1 MWEAFNNAYV
11 LPNAIY
17 VDGVINTGEYGAME
31 VGMHEGRMRSF
42 PFVKVLIGF
51 NLKYGCGD
59 NMASWNSNCKDLARR
74 LGSDMIPDG
83 KHKHHPERWNDFQSG
98 RFKILSQTSK
108 KQETWKRGKCS
119 SIFHKTSY
127 AHKKKCEVG
136 GGFAKAVKGNNPFAS
151 VCTSGSNTGR
161 VYDCGKDSRCT
172 EEAACGKLNHCAC
185 KVWPLQKLQK

>member
-108 KQETWKRGKCS
+108 KQETWTRGKCS
-119 SIFHKTSY
+119 AAMFS
-127 AHKKKCEVG
+127 CV
-136 GGFAKAVKGNNPFAS
+136 KAEEGNNPFAS

-161 VYDCGKDSRCT
+161 VYDCSKDSRCT